1 MIDAPVLSEPRAWQV
16 SKVNR
21 ISANGL
27 LNVTLAQE
35 KFNQYTDYVEVDESG
50 KVVGLWADYYDKPV
64 LPVDSSEDVV
74 SNISYSGVTPELK
87 VRGGYKKFTVTFDT
101 ENVEVDSNGW
111 SFELNGKD
119 ASALVTII
127 KPEDSTDLELNQI
140 KVKFTGSEEYLGEI
154 LTVKYTTASGIVS
167 SLDVSI
173 ISL

>member
-1 MIDAPVLSEPRAWQV
+1 M

-27 LNVTLAQE
+27 VNVTLAQE
-35 KFNQYTDYVEVDESG
+35 KFNQYTDYIEVDETG

-64 LPVDSSEDVV
+64 LPVDSSEDIV

-87 VRGGYKKFTVTFDT
+87 VRGGYKKFTVTFDS
-101 ENVEVDSNGW
+101 ENIEVDSDGW
-111 SFELNGKD
+111 SFILKGED
-119 ASALVTII
+119 ASSLVNII
-127 KPEDSTDLELNQI
+127 KPEDSTDLESNQI

-154 LTVKYTTASGIVS
+154 LTIKYTTASGIVS